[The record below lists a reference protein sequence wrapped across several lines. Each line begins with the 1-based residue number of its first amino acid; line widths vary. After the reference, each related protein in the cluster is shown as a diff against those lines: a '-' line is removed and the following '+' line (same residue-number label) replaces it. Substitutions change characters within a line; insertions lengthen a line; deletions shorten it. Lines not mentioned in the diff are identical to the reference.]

1 MAADQKGITVTAVEV
16 TNFHRLTFARVE
28 MIPGAGLVKVTG
40 KNRSG
45 KTSLLRSIRAALGG
59 AGQVLPETVHAGA
72 EDGRVRIELSNGFSV
87 ARRFT
92 AAQPK
97 GYLTVLGADG
107 GEHQQGKLNEWL
119 GPLSFDPLAFF
130 ELKPERQREI
140 LLALGSDPD
149 LPKKLEQLRAARA
162 TKYEERTPWISRKR
176 IAGQVLQPEGERPTP
191 VDISAELARMGEL
204 QVAQRD
210 LQDARRM
217 EQRAREFQRKCQDD
231 LGAARAEVQRLRAAI
246 EAAER
251 TVVDREDGLEAAV
264 ESARV
269 AAEVVV
275 GMSDPD
281 AEIERVKARIGE
293 ADQVAA
299 TLEPWKASDR
309 ARAEAEEAT
318 KRVEAITAE
327 MNGLDAQEKELLAG
341 AGLPVDGLSFTADGS
356 PLLNGRPLE
365 VASGAERI
373 RLAVA
378 VALAA
383 HPALRICLVDEAND
397 IDLDGLAEL
406 DRLAQEHGFQVWAA
420 RLGIEGPGEIV
431 VEDGKA
437 RARDAAPEA
446 VPA

>member
-72 EDGRVRIELSNGFSV
+72 D
-87 ARRFT
+87 
-92 AAQPK
+92 
-97 GYLTVLGADG
+97 
-107 GEHQQGKLNEWL
+107 
-119 GPLSFDPLAFF
+119 
-130 ELKPERQREI
+130 
-140 LLALGSDPD
+140 
-149 LPKKLEQLRAARA
+149 
-162 TKYEERTPWISRKR
+162 
-176 IAGQVLQPEGERPTP
+176 
-191 VDISAELARMGEL
+191 
-204 QVAQRD
+204 
-210 LQDARRM
+210 
-217 EQRAREFQRKCQDD
+217 
-231 LGAARAEVQRLRAAI
+231 
-246 EAAER
+246 
-251 TVVDREDGLEAAV
+251 
-264 ESARV
+264 
-269 AAEVVV
+269 
-275 GMSDPD
+275 
-281 AEIERVKARIGE
+281 E

-299 TLEPWKASDR
+299 ALEPWKAADR

-327 MNGLDAQEKELLAG
+327 MNGLDAQEKELLAS

-437 RARDAAPEA
+437 RARDAAPET

>member
-107 GEHQQGKLNEWL
+107 GEHRQGKLDEWL

-176 IAGQVLQPEGERPTP
+176 IAGQVPQPEGERPTP